1 MGRGLDALLAG
12 DSQNQPSER
21 LSSDAHGEQGTLMI
35 SLIAPGRYQPR
46 QSFTQETLEDLAAS
60 IKEQGVI
67 QPILVR
73 RKPQG
78 GFELIAGERRWRA
91 AQMAGIEKI
100 PAIIR
105 DVTDKE
111 AAAMALIEN
120 IQREDLG
127 VLDEAKGLQRLQ
139 TEFSLTQQEV
149 AEVVGRSRTAVTNLI
164 RLLGLVPPV
173 RKMLDSGVL
182 DMGHARALLA
192 LKPDVQE
199 RAASLVVEKQ
209 LSVRQAEALVRQM
222 GSEAKGTRPGRTGRT
237 QKDPDVSR
245 LEREIMDNIG
255 AEVTLDHDSKGKG
268 RLVIRYSSLS
278 ELDGILDRLRK

>member
-139 TEFSLTQQEV
+139 EEFSLTQQEV

-164 RLLGLVPPV
+164 RLLGLASPV
-173 RKMLDSGVL
+173 RKMLDSGAL

-192 LKPDVQE
+192 LKPDMQE
-199 RAASLVVEKQ
+199 RAASIVVEKQ
-209 LSVRQAEALVRQM
+209 LSVRQAEALVRQL
-222 GSEAKGTRPGRTGRT
+222 GSKTKGTRQGRTGRM
-237 QKDPDVSR
+237 QKDPDVRR

-255 AEVTLDHDSKGKG
+255 AEVRLDHDSKGKG
-268 RLVIRYSSLS
+268 QLVISYSSLS